1 MNRKYQAGRRKER
14 EIKLMLQAC
23 GFYVTRSSGSKG
35 HYDLIAGKGSL
46 TMAIQCKGKSVS
58 KAERE
63 RLIENSKYWL
73 VPHIMVWKK
82 VTWMADAYVEG
93 ARDQGLAELFLNLL
107 ERGALESK
115 PNRTSGGQTT
125 AGTRVRE
132 SSEDH

>member
-14 EIKLMLQAC
+14 DIKLMLQAC

-46 TMAIQCKGKSVS
+46 TMAIQCKGKAVS

-63 RLIENSKYWL
+63 RLIENSKYWS

-82 VTWMADAYVEG
+82 VAWMADAYLEG
-93 ARDQGLAELFLNLL
+93 ARDQGLAELFLSLL
-107 ERGALESK
+107 ERGSLETKQDRAARSK
-115 PNRTSGGQTT
+115 KA
-125 AGTRVRE
+125 AG
-132 SSEDH
+132 S